1 MDGVF
6 ETVLPGDTFTYEFR
20 ARPYGMQLYHCHATP
35 LKKHIHKGLYGAFII
50 DPKEPRP
57 PAREL
62 VMVMNGYDTDGDG
75 ENNFYTVNG
84 RAFYYAKYPI
94 QVKRGELV
102 RIYLANLTEF
112 DLINSLHLH
121 GEFFRY
127 YPTGSTDH
135 FEYTD
140 TVMLCQGER
149 GIIEIEFHNAGT
161 FMFHAHQ
168 SEFAELGWMGYLR
181 RERLSVESGSFA
193 ARFGGAHWRL
203 WALVPIAALVGAVA
217 LFVST
222 GGSLLELVGQ
232 SPPPRDELD
241 VRRVEFR
248 PGEIRVRVTNPQ
260 REKITIASVTV
271 DDAIVPFS
279 VDGDRT
285 LGRLR
290 SATLVVPYDWVDG
303 EPLSVGVTSSTG
315 VQTTEDVPAAFE
327 TPQASPRGFLGYALI
342 GLLVGVLPI
351 ALGLA
356 WLPSLRRASPNWL
369 AAFMALTAGL
379 LTFLA
384 LEALVGGV
392 RAAGGAA
399 ERASAGSASSCSG
412 SSRRTS
418 CSPSSRGGS
427 SAARAPPAG
436 WRWRRSSPSG
446 SALHNLGE
454 GLAIGTSFAVGELAL
469 GTFFVVGFMVHNVT
483 EGLGIAA
490 PIAERG
496 TVSLRR
502 LAVLALIA
510 GAPAIPGAWLG
521 GFVTSDVLG
530 VLFFAGAAGAALE
543 VVVEVGRY
551 VARKAPGGLSS
562 SYVLGGFLAGIAV
575 MYVTGLLI

>member
-1 MDGVF
+1 
-6 ETVLPGDTFTYEFR
+6 
-20 ARPYGMQLYHCHATP
+20 
-35 LKKHIHKGLYGAFII
+35 
-50 DPKEPRP
+50 
-57 PAREL
+57 
-62 VMVMNGYDTDGDG
+62 
-75 ENNFYTVNG
+75 
-84 RAFYYAKYPI
+84 
-94 QVKRGELV
+94 
-102 RIYLANLTEF
+102 
-112 DLINSLHLH
+112 
-121 GEFFRY
+121 
-127 YPTGSTDH
+127 
-135 FEYTD
+135 
-140 TVMLCQGER
+140 
-149 GIIEIEFHNAGT
+149 
-161 FMFHAHQ
+161 
-168 SEFAELGWMGYLR
+168 
-181 RERLSVESGSFA
+181 VESGSVA
-193 ARFGGAHWRL
+193 ARLSGAHWRL
-203 WALVPIAALVGAVA
+203 WALLPVIALVGAVA
-217 LFVST
+217 IFVSA
-222 GGSLLELVGQ
+222 GDGLLGLVGQ
-232 SPPPRDELD
+232 SPPPQDELS

-248 PGEIRVRVTNPQ
+248 PGQIKVKVTNPQ

-290 SATLVVPYDWVDG
+290 SATIVVPYDWVDG

-315 VQTTEDVPAAFE
+315 IQTTQDVAAAVE
-327 TPQASPRGFLGYALI
+327 TPQASARGFLGYTLI
-342 GLLVGVLPI
+342 GLLVGVFPI

-384 LEALVGGV
+384 LEALSEAFELQATLPSGLGGLGV
-392 RAAGGAA
+392 VLLGVV
-399 ERASAGSASSCSG
+399 STYLLLTFL
-412 SSRRTS
+412 SRRLS
-418 CSPSSRGGS
+418 GGEGVTGGL
-427 SAARAPPAG
+427 ALATLVAVG
-436 WRWRRSSPSG
+436 IG
-446 SALHNLGE
+446 LHNLGE

-502 LAVLALIA
+502 LATLALIA

-562 SYVLGGFLAGIAV
+562 SYVLGGYLAGIAV